1 MKGDKLNMDVKKNPY
16 KAPKSG
22 VVLKE
27 GDTGEQVM
35 WLQYE
40 LRRTEPDLKITG
52 KFDYHTKVKV
62 MKYQAGIG
70 LVPDGVAWTGI
81 IESLSNH
88 AIEEK

>member
-1 MKGDKLNMDVKKNPY
+1 MEAKKNPY

-27 GDTGEQVM
+27 GDAGEQVM
-35 WLQYE
+35 WLQFE
-40 LRRTEPDLKITG
+40 LKRTEPDLKITG
-52 KFDYHTKVKV
+52 KFDYNTKVNV

-81 IESLSNH
+81 IESLANR
-88 AIEEK
+88 AEEK